1 MATEQ
6 RYKIVHTDRTDD
18 SSVNLIEIFD
28 FDIEEGIEASM
39 DSFQFRIM
47 IGVKPTRTI
56 EVNDEIDIYIGEGSS
71 DPSTLIINGIVTELF
86 YDMDVAGIVLTVR
99 GVNRV
104 ERLLFSPRPALYD
117 KDFSYTDANDV
128 ARTGW
133 DAIITHLIDKANEF
147 KPENDATLITY
158 DTTSVPQL
166 GDLENDYHSDWRSI
180 YEHIETL
187 TTADWTPNGQTYM
200 IELDNTNKLH
210 LRSKDSPDYSD
221 VVGTIDLD
229 GADVIS
235 AKITYGLFDVI
246 NAVLLNCGKDANG
259 NSILVTKWDVTSMG
273 EYGAKFK
280 YIKEE
285 EIADTYYGRDRGA
298 GKDIETQRNEIR
310 NLGITRV
317 NEILSLLGQPR
328 YKIDATF
335 LGTTKYVRGKVYKV
349 QSSEIAVLGTTE
361 PLKRLRIKNIL
372 HRFSAR
378 NGWMTSI
385 TLEEDEQTIKAY
397 GG

>member
-1 MATEQ
+1 MVSKV
-6 RYKIVHTDRTDD
+6 RYKIVHTTNGT
-18 SSVNLIEIFD
+18 STNLTEV
-28 FDIEEGIEASM
+28 FDIDTTEGIEASM

-47 IGVKPTRTI
+47 VGSSNDVVFTL
-56 EVNDEIDIYIGEGSS
+56 NDEIDIYFGTGEA
-71 DPSTLIINGIVTELF
+71 DPTNLIINGIITEIKHIISPEGN
-86 YDMDVAGIVLTVR
+86 AITIR

-104 ERLLFSPRPALYD
+104 ERLLFSPRVALYD

-147 KPENDATLITY
+147 KPENDDTLITY

-259 NSILVTKWDVTSMG
+259 NSILVTKWDVTSIG